1 VLLYVGPL
9 APRDVARM
17 EFASSVRSRSSWRA
31 ASALEAALSLWR
43 GPTLADLAYEPFA
56 QREIAR
62 LDEGGDFEQLDP
74 VVTAAE
80 RELQWSGVEERPEV
94 VLADAGYWSN
104 DHIDALRARGMIPI
118 VAPDTTRSR
127 PRKTR
132 LGGPYDFMRRVL
144 ATERG
149 DELYS
154 RRLGMVEP
162 VFGQIK
168 ANRRIGRFKR
178 RGRAAAR
185 SEWRLIAATHN
196 LLKLHTL
203 AAATG

>member
-1 VLLYVGPL
+1 MAAISRHSERAAARPL
-9 APRDVARM
+9 RLKRPIRR
-17 EFASSVRSRSSWRA
+17 F
-31 ASALEAALSLWR
+31 ASALSS
-43 GPTLADLAYEPFA
+43 YE
-56 QREIAR
+56 EIA
-62 LDEGGDFEQLDP
+62 
-74 VVTAAE
+74 AE
-80 RELQWSGVEERPEV
+80 

-104 DHIDALRARGMIPI
+104 DHIDSLRERGMIPI

-132 LGGPYDFMRRVL
+132 PGGPYDFMRRVL

-149 DELYS
+149 EELYA

-196 LLKLHTL
+196 LLKLHRHTW
-203 AAATG
+203 ATATA